1 MKKLKN
7 YKKKLIKEIVGFVQK
22 GKDMMPK
29 MEGIMKKIKTE
40 IPIFFSTDD
49 NYIPCLSVAIHSL
62 EVNSSSENN
71 YRIIILHTG
80 MSLKGKAE
88 IKKFETDNVKISF
101 QNISHITTK
110 LTKDLALR
118 LRDYYSETIYY
129 RMFIPSMFPE
139 YEKAIYLDADIVL
152 QDDVAKLY
160 DLDLGDNL
168 IAGVT
173 DQVINSVP
181 EFRVYSKVGLGIE
194 PKNYFNSGM
203 LVMNLREMRKARI
216 EEKFLFRLLNYNLDT
231 AAPDQD
237 YLNTLCK
244 DRVLYL
250 PETWNKMPD
259 FGEKF
264 DVNEIHLIHYNMYR
278 KPWHYEDVPY
288 SESFWNYAKE
298 TKYYDELKQSLA
310 NYPEE
315 AKKQDLI
322 AGDKL
327 VEYTKQ
333 IVKQEFKFADIED
346 DLEDDDDETEDVMEE
361 TNELV

>member
-1 MKKLKN
+1 MKN
-7 YKKKLIKEIVGFVQK
+7 YKSKLIKEIVGFVQK

-29 MEGIMKKIKTE
+29 MEGIMKKIKPE

-62 EVNSSSENN
+62 EANSSSENN

-88 IKKFETDNVKISF
+88 VKRLEDDNVKISF

-110 LTKDLALR
+110 LSKDLALR

-129 RMFIPSMFPE
+129 RLFIPSMFPE

-160 DLDLGDNL
+160 NLDLGDNL
-168 IAGVT
+168 LAGVT
-173 DQVINSVP
+173 DMVINTNP
-181 EFRVYSKVGLGIE
+181 DFKVYSKVGLGIE
-194 PKNYFNSGM
+194 PEKYFNSGV
-203 LVMNLREMRKARI
+203 LVMNLREMRKSKI
-216 EEKFLFRLLNYNLDT
+216 EEKFLYRLLNYNLDT

-259 FGEKF
+259 FGTKY
-264 DVNEIHLIHYNMYR
+264 DANEIHLIHYNMYR
-278 KPWHYEDVPY
+278 KPWHYADVPY
-288 SESFWNYAKE
+288 SEVFWNYAKE
-298 TKYYDELKQSLA
+298 TKYYDELKKALDE
-310 NYPEE
+310 YPEE
-315 AKKQDLI
+315 AKEQDVI
-322 AGDKL
+322 AGGKL

-333 IVKQEFKFADIED
+333 IVKQDFKFADIED
-346 DLEDDDDETEDVMEE
+346 DDDLEDSDDEENAIEE

>member
-29 MEGIMKKIKTE
+29 MEGIMKKMKQE

-62 EVNSSSENN
+62 KENSSNENN

-80 MSLKGKAE
+80 MSLRGKAE
-88 IKKFETDNVKISF
+88 VKKLEDENVKISF

-110 LTKDLALR
+110 LSKELALR

-173 DQVINSVP
+173 DMVINSSK
-181 EFRVYSKVGLGIE
+181 EFKDYSKYGLGIE
-194 PKNYFNSGM
+194 PEKYFNSGV
-203 LVMNLREMRKARI
+203 LVMNLREMRKAKI
-216 EEKFLFRLLNYNLDT
+216 EEKFLYRLLNYNLDT

-259 FGEKF
+259 FGKKYN
-264 DVNEIHLIHYNMYR
+264 VNELHLIHYNMYR
-278 KPWHYEDVPY
+278 KPWHYSDVPY
-288 SESFWNYAKE
+288 SEVFWNYAKE
-298 TKYYDELKQSLA
+298 TKYYDELKETLT

-315 AKKQDLI
+315 AKKQDLV
-322 AGDKL
+322 AGEKL

-346 DLEDDDDETEDVMEE
+346 DLEDDDESQDTMVE

>member
-1 MKKLKN
+1 MKLRKHRSKL
-7 YKKKLIKEIVGFVQK
+7 LKEIFRIMHVK
-22 GKDMMPK
+22 KDKNPK
-29 MEGIMKKIKTE
+29 LEDDMKKIQSE

-62 EVNSSSENN
+62 EVNANSNNN

-88 IKKFETDNVKISF
+88 VKRLESNNVKISF
-101 QNISHITTK
+101 QNISHITSK
-110 LTKDLALR
+110 LSKDLSLR

-129 RMFIPSMFPE
+129 RLFIPSMFPE

-160 DLDLGDNL
+160 DLDLGTNL
-168 IAGVT
+168 VAGVT

-181 EFRVYSKVGLGIE
+181 EFRVYSKDGLGIE
-194 PKNYFNSGM
+194 PKNYFNSGV
-203 LVMNLREMRKARI
+203 LVMNLREMRKAKI
-216 EEKFLFRLLNYNLDT
+216 EEKFLYRLLNYNLDT

-244 DRVLYL
+244 GRVLYL

-259 FGEKF
+259 YGEKI
-264 DVNEIHLIHYNMYR
+264 DASEIHLIHYNMYR
-278 KPWHYEDVPY
+278 KPWHYADVPY
-288 SESFWNYAKE
+288 SEVFWKYAEE
-298 TKYYDELKQSLA
+298 TKYYDELKQALEE
-310 NYPEE
+310 YPEE
-315 AKKQDLI
+315 AKNEDI
-322 AGDKL
+322 VAGGKL

-333 IVKQEFKFADIED
+333 IVKSEFKFADVDDE
-346 DLEDDDDETEDVMEE
+346 DLEYEEDEVEEAMDTTDETV
-361 TNELV
+361 